1 MLNIPHQK
9 PPYQRRGVREVASMA
24 KSQTLEEQAYAR
36 GYEQGKFD
44 AEMDRLN
51 ITPDTTE
58 IEEVVEE
65 IGNLLQTGE
74 YDKAIAYLHHQ
85 LQKAQE
91 NTTKEVIEIIESVQ
105 LVATKKH
112 KNDTTPEKAKIIN
125 DWLMP
130 EVKRNIIEAVKTL
143 HRPKLDQDTVITI
156 AKEQLKENLDLI
168 KRVGNG

>member
-1 MLNIPHQK
+1 
-9 PPYQRRGVREVASMA
+9 MA
-24 KSQTLEEQAYAR
+24 KSQTPEETHNTREVEGMMDKFLDAEIKWVDIENGLGKYMLASQVIEQAR
-36 GYEQGKFD
+36 KVF
-44 AEMDRLN
+44 
-51 ITPDTTE
+51 TE
-58 IEEVVEE
+58 YQES
-65 IGNLLQTGE
+65 
-74 YDKAIAYLHHQ
+74 LHHQ

-91 NTTKEVIEIIESVQ
+91 NTIKEVIEIIESVQ

-143 HRPKLDQDTVITI
+143 HRPKLDQDTVTTI